1 MAYETG
7 SATDRDDLLNKL
19 RIFLVA
25 NGWTQNYFVTDGG
38 GYRLHI
44 SKNGIYANFR
54 TSSGSNDSILT
65 TNWSHNN
72 TWFAMN
78 VSTGYDETK
87 SWSLQPGAPYC
98 PFGAPGSLASGFLI
112 TGSIISY
119 YFFAQDNSFDVV
131 AEITSGVFRSMH
143 AGELTKFGSYTGGT
157 YMTSNRPV
165 AAHYLDSVFTL
176 TSPSGLFPNTFVS
189 FDDGRGVGWWSG
201 YNYGSTAHGEL
212 AIPYNQVNSVT
223 ITKCYAGAVTSLLAI
238 PPTTEGSTILL
249 PLYYGAL
256 QDPYIWP
263 LGYVPHVRICRGD
276 YVANAQEWVLGSD
289 TWMLFKTAFCGT
301 TTLAIAIKKVV

>member
-7 SATDRDDLLNKL
+7 SATSRDDLLGKL

-25 NGWTQNYFVTDGG
+25 NGWTQDYWAAEGA
-38 GYRLHI
+38 GYRLHVH
-44 SKNGIYANFR
+44 KDTVYANFR
-54 TSSGSNDSILT
+54 TSAGAETILT
-65 TNWSHNN
+65 TTYTSAN

-78 VSTGYDETK
+78 ISTGYDGTK
-87 SWSLQPGAPYC
+87 HWSLQPGAPYH
-98 PFGAPGSLASGFLI
+98 GAPGKYPGSLASGFLI

-131 AEITSGVFRSMH
+131 AEISSGVFRSMH
-143 AGELTKFGSYTGGT
+143 AGELTKFGSYTGGM
-157 YMTSNRPV
+157 YMTSHIALTYDREFN
-165 AAHYLDSVFTL
+165 SVFTML
-176 TSPSGLFPNTFVS
+176 SDFYSPTFVS
-189 FDDGRGVGWWSG
+189 FDDGSG
-201 YNYGSTAHGEL
+201 LTWFSNTHWMGTGHALS
-212 AIPYNQVNSVT
+212 IPYSQENSPT
-223 ITKCYAGAVTSLLAI
+223 TTKCYAGAVTSLLAV

-256 QDPYIWP
+256 QNPYIWP

>member
-25 NGWTQNYFVTDGG
+25 NGWTQNYWAAEGE
-38 GYRLHI
+38 GYRLHVN
-44 SKNGIYANFR
+44 KDTVYANFR
-54 TSSGSNDSILT
+54 TSAGASEKLLT
-65 TNWSHNN
+65 TVETKAN

-78 VSTGYDETK
+78 VSTGYDGTK
-87 SWSLQPGAPYC
+87 HWSLQPGAPYC
-98 PFGAPGSLASGFLI
+98 PRGAVGSLASGFLV

-131 AEITSGVFRSMH
+131 AEISSGVFRSMH
-143 AGELTKFGSYTGGT
+143 AGELTKFGSYTGGM
-157 YMTSNRPV
+157 YSTSHIALTWYPRF
-165 AAHYLDSVFTL
+165 HSVFTMYVSADSH
-176 TSPSGLFPNTFVS
+176 TPTFVS
-189 FDDGRGVGWWSG
+189 FDDGSG
-201 YNYGSTAHGEL
+201 LTWFSSADYMGTGHALST
-212 AIPYNQVNSVT
+212 PYNQSDFT
-223 ITKCYAGAVTSLLAI
+223 TTTKCGAGAVTSLLAV